1 MKKNCAYLEVSANSK
16 MRNFIHNLDKN
27 NFFYNSITTLAYA
40 QFGVLELISRGFM
53 IKALKAHPDPVD
65 FQKYIESCKFNSD
78 IQKEICKTITLT
90 PLIFVPGFST
100 KDKKRT
106 YEFSPNQSSI
116 EFLNDTNGI
125 TQTNIEL
132 THMTILTSWEKII
145 HFNLSGPVFEF
156 FRHIRNA
163 SAHDGKFNFYKKVL
177 SPNGELLKIAKWRD
191 FEIKSSYKNMNLL
204 IKTKDDND
212 GFFDQGDVVEFL
224 LDFEKHYPEIK
235 KN

>member
-1 MKKNCAYLEVSANSK
+1 

-40 QFGVLELISRGFM
+40 QFGVDELISRGF
-53 IKALKAHPDPVD
+53 IIRALKTYPNPVD
-65 FQKYIESCKFNSD
+65 FNRYVESCEFNSD
-78 IQKEICKTITLT
+78 IKAEIYKTKTFT

-100 KDKKRT
+100 KDKERT

-116 EFLNDTNGI
+116 EFINDTNGI
-125 TQTNIEL
+125 TPTNIEL
-132 THMTILTSWEKII
+132 THMTILTAWEKIA

-163 SAHDGKFNFYKKVL
+163 SAHNGKFNFYKKVL
-177 SPNGELLKIAKWRD
+177 NSNGELLKIAKWKD
-191 FEIKSSYKNMNLL
+191 FEIKSSFGDMNL
-204 IKTKDDND
+204 IVKTKEGNE
-212 GFFDQGDVVEFL
+212 GFFDQGDLVEFL
-224 LDFEKHYPEIK
+224 LDFERHYPEIK